1 MAKPRGI
8 TRKVSPYE
16 WQVFTRL
23 EWAESELQRLD
34 DAAQAFLN
42 AQTVTTSAWS
52 NPDGTEYIIRVDQG
66 IKETPI
72 EIALMIGDVA
82 HHARSALDWLAW
94 GLAIQPN
101 NTTAFPIWTRPR
113 VKNGQPVHPSIAG
126 GATQDVEDI
135 LRQIQPYERW
145 KSDPLTSPLYW
156 LREIDNIHKHRHLV
170 TAACSDGGYHRKL
183 IRVSGE
189 IEEETF
195 PNELKPGEP
204 IARFKLSEPN
214 PGLEFDYLP
223 VPYISVTNIA
233 PVLEH
238 ENIIGELRYGALLT
252 VRRLIQALA
261 EHLRR

>member
-66 IKETPI
+66 IKKTPI
-72 EIALMIGDVA
+72 ELALMIGDVA

-101 NTTAFPIWTRPR
+101 NTTAFPIWTRPP

-126 GATQDVEDI
+126 GVGGHRPGRRGSLRWQCVSCDTCVKQGARGSGCERLPGRLRCDED
-135 LRQIQPYERW
+135 RQG
-145 KSDPLTSPLYW
+145 
-156 LREIDNIHKHRHLV
+156 N
-170 TAACSDGGYHRKL
+170 G
-183 IRVSGE
+183 
-189 IEEETF
+189 
-195 PNELKPGEP
+195 
-204 IARFKLSEPN
+204 
-214 PGLEFDYLP
+214 
-223 VPYISVTNIA
+223 
-233 PVLEH
+233 
-238 ENIIGELRYGALLT
+238 
-252 VRRLIQALA
+252 
-261 EHLRR
+261 